1 MGKLSI
7 IGAVTAALLL
17 AACNPGP
24 KAGKVDAVRLT
35 AADADGSNWMSYGRT
50 YSEQRYS
57 PLTQVN
63 TDTVGKLGVAWSHEF
78 DTDRGQ
84 EATPLI
90 VDGTLYTTTNWSKVY
105 AFDAKTGAPKWS
117 YDPKVDGKRG
127 FSACCDTVNRGVAV
141 WNGMVY
147 VGALDGRLIAL
158 DAATGK
164 VKWSVMTFDQSKPY
178 TITGAPRVIK
188 GKVLIGNGGAEYG
201 VRGYISAYDAAT
213 GKMAWRFYTTP
224 NPEGKADGAASDK
237 ILAEKAS
244 GTWFGDGWKKTGGG
258 GTVWDA
264 MAYDPD
270 LDILY
275 VGTGNGSPWNRLKR
289 SDGKGDNLFL
299 SSILALKPDT
309 GAYVWHYQTTPGESW
324 DYTATQQIIL
334 ADMDIGGKPRKVV
347 MQAPKNGFFY
357 VLDRATGELLSAKN
371 YIPITWATSVDMKT
385 GRPVETPGA
394 RYEKNPSLAIP
405 APYGGHNW
413 HPMAYNPKENLVYIP
428 AMSVPFGY
436 VNDTKYVHQQGKWN
450 VGIDTIATALPD
462 GDAARKAI
470 KSMMKGHLIAW
481 DPVAQKARWT
491 VEHPY
496 FWNAGVLATAG
507 DLVFQGSAEGEFV
520 AYNAKDGTK
529 VWSYKTNNGII
540 AAPSTYSIDGEQ
552 YIALMVGYGG
562 AAPLAANF
570 ALPDRPRL
578 PGRLIVFKLGGT
590 GKVPEQPAP
599 EKMQIDLTGVTSKGS
614 VSEGFTLYHANC
626 AVCHGPNA
634 SGTYLP
640 DLKTSPMLLTSDNWK
655 SVVIDGARQPM
666 GMISFKEY
674 LSTAQA
680 ESIRAYVLSESVKAK
695 AEAAKAK

>member
-1 MGKLSI
+1 MGKFSI
-7 IGAVTAALLL
+7 IGALTASLLL
-17 AACNPGP
+17 VACHPGP

-35 AADADGSNWMSYGRT
+35 AADSDGSNWMSYGRT

-63 TDTVGKLGVAWSHEF
+63 TDTVAKLGVAWSHEF

-158 DAATGK
+158 DAETGK
-164 VKWSVMTFDQSKPY
+164 VKWSVVTVDQSKPY

-188 GKVLIGNGGAEYG
+188 GKVMIGNGGAEYG
-201 VRGYISAYDAAT
+201 VRGYLSAYDAAT
-213 GKMAWRFYTTP
+213 GKLDWRFYTTP
-224 NPEGKADGAASDK
+224 NPEGKPDGAASDK
-237 ILAEKAS
+237 VLAEKAN

-275 VGTGNGSPWNRLKR
+275 IGTGNGSPWNHMKR
-289 SDGKGDNLFL
+289 SNGKGDNLFL
-299 SSILALKPDT
+299 SSIVALKPDT
-309 GAYVWHYQTTPGESW
+309 GEYVWHYQTTPGESW
-324 DYTATQQIIL
+324 DYTAVQHIML
-334 ADMDIGGKPRKVV
+334 AEMDIGGKTRKVV

-357 VLDRATGELLSAKN
+357 VLDRATGELISAKN
-371 YIPITWATSVDMKT
+371 YIPITWATGVDMKT
-385 GRPVETPGA
+385 GRPIEVPGA
-394 RYEKNPSLAIP
+394 RYEKNPALAMP

-413 HPMAYNPKENLVYIP
+413 HPMAYSPKENLVYIP

-436 VNDTKYVHQQGKWN
+436 KDDQAYTHQQGKWN
-450 VGIDTIATALPD
+450 VGIDTLATALPD
-462 GDAARKAI
+462 GDAARKAV
-470 KSMMKGHLIAW
+470 KAMMKGHLIAW

-491 VEHPY
+491 VELPY

-507 DLVFQGSAEGEFV
+507 DLVFQGSAEGEFA
-520 AYNAKDGTK
+520 AYNAKDGKK

-590 GKVPEQPAP
+590 AKVPEQPLP
-599 EKMQIDLTGVTSKGS
+599 EKMKIDLTGVTSKGS
-614 VSEGFTLYHANC
+614 VTEGFALYHANC
-626 AVCHGPNA
+626 AVCHGA
-634 SGTYLP
+634 SVSGTYLP
-640 DLKTSPMLLTSDNWK
+640 DLKTSPMLLSAENWK

-674 LSTAQA
+674 LTNDQA
-680 ESIRAYVLSESVKAK
+680 ESIRAYVLSESAKAK